1 MKAVKKFF
9 DIVYWILLTICK
21 IGFIGM
27 VVITSWVIINRYF
40 IKSPMSWGE
49 PVVLMFM
56 VYMSLISTAL
66 AIRKDVHIRMQI
78 IDFLVPEKA
87 MPAIR
92 AFGQILIF
100 GFGLFLFIYGCKFTR
115 IAGRNVITGMTIKSS
130 WLFMAGP
137 IAGAAIVLMEIER
150 FINFWARVAKG
161 EHLHVGKGLEEEAE
175 ALIEDAAEII
185 ENSEDFK

>member
-9 DIVYWILLTICK
+9 DIIYWVLLTIGK

-27 VVITSWVIINRYF
+27 VTITTMVIINRYF
-40 IKSPMSWGE
+40 IKSAMSWGE

-56 VYMSLISTAL
+56 VYMSLISAAL

-87 MPAIR
+87 MPFIR
-92 AFGQILIF
+92 AIGQILIF
-100 GFGLFLFIYGCKFTR
+100 GFGMFLLIYGWKFTL
-115 IAGRNVITGMTIKSS
+115 IAGRNTITGMTIKSS

-137 IAGAAIVLMEIER
+137 ISGAAIVLMEIER
-150 FINFWARVAKG
+150 FINFWHRVFTG
-161 EHLHVGKGLEEEAE
+161 ERLHVGKALEEEAE
-175 ALIEDAAEII
+175 ALIEDAAEVV
-185 ENSEDFK
+185 EQREDLK